1 MPSNDTLSD
10 DYVASLLAKD
20 AKDRT
25 IKYSSLGL
33 GALLPKRS
41 ALATPRSESRP
52 NYCRPT
58 TNAPKLNTRFL
69 KNIIKE
75 TDNHNAAL
83 KAKEAQDARVRL
95 RKLGQNAQ
103 REPERWG
110 SEDGSRSSKRRRIE
124 DEEDDGVIRK
134 GRGHKHPSVE
144 KLRDDD
150 ERERSSHRRR
160 HDYSDSDEQH
170 AEHSQRQRHR
180 HGHHRPRSKDRS
192 RDRGS
197 RRGLEHG
204 SKHRTRSR
212 SPKTDR
218 ESKHHR
224 SRRRRSVA
232 TSPSS
237 DPASRHESRQIEK
250 HSSTSSTNHPST
262 SHRAPSPTSSAS
274 SDPLASLIGPPP
286 PPSPPKIRSRG
297 RGTFAS
303 TSGIDNHFS
312 SNYDPSNDIH
322 PNSDSENDWDQALEA
337 LRDRQKWK
345 KQGADRLREA
355 GFTEQEVSKW
365 EKGGKKGEEDVVWN
379 GRGEG
384 REWDRGKVVG
394 SEGEEVETRAEW
406 GRLV

>member
-33 GALLPKRS
+33 GALLPKRL
-41 ALATPRSESRP
+41 ALATPCPKPRP
-52 NYCRPT
+52 KFFRPT
-58 TNAPKLNTRFL
+58 TNAPKPNTRFL

-83 KAKEAQDARVRL
+83 KAKEAQEARARL
-95 RKLGQNAQ
+95 RKLGQ
-103 REPERWG
+103 EPERWG
-110 SEDGSRSSKRRRIE
+110 NEDGSRSSKRRRIE
-124 DEEDDGVIRK
+124 DDEDDGVIRK
-134 GRGHKHPSVE
+134 GRGHKHPSIE
-144 KLRDDD
+144 KLRDGD
-150 ERERSSHRRR
+150 ERERRSHRRR
-160 HDYSDSDEQH
+160 HEYSDSDEQH
-170 AEHSQRQRHR
+170 AERSQRQRHR
-180 HGHHRPRSKDRS
+180 HGHHRPRSRDRS
-192 RDRGS
+192 RDRES
-197 RRGLEHG
+197 RRNREHG

-212 SPKTDR
+212 CPTIDR

-224 SRRRRSVA
+224 SRRRRSVP
-232 TSPSS
+232 TSQSS
-237 DPASRHESRQIEK
+237 DTASRQKSRQNK
-250 HSSTSSTNHPST
+250 NHSSTSSTLHPST
-262 SHRAPSPTSSAS
+262 SHRSPSPTSSAS

-286 PPSPPKIRSRG
+286 PPSPPKVRSRG
-297 RGTFAS
+297 RGTFAT
-303 TSGIDNHFS
+303 TSGIDNRFS
-312 SNYDPSNDIH
+312 SNYDPSDDIH

-345 KQGADRLREA
+345 QQGADRLREA

-365 EKGGKKGEEDVVWN
+365 EKGGKKGEEDVVWK

-394 SEGEEVETRAEW
+394 SEEEEVETRADW